1 MPYPYPGRRAQQL
14 LEDLAWLQYMT
25 SKQATRLRYGNSYE
39 RTTEAFKKLVDY
51 NYAKYVLLP
60 PLDKSAGGNTKV
72 HTLTKTGIAYLAEY
86 GIESYE
92 NKIEHYEN
100 LAHALGITDLLI
112 SACLLCKP
120 GGRFHL
126 IDALHERVLNQRLA
140 PYRNSAIPDA
150 YMNIQIA
157 DHTEPIFAEIDKGTQ
172 SEAQW
177 SKKVLGLIT
186 AAMHP
191 YQEAFGI
198 TQLTFAVLTTR
209 KGDRLQR
216 LREWTYKT
224 MQQQNL
230 LAYQD
235 AFLFTDVPPDSDPHV
250 LFTEPVWYVMYE
262 NAPVRLLPEP
272 KNG

>member
-1 MPYPYPGRRAQQL
+1 MTYPYPGRRAQQL
-14 LEDLAWLQYMT
+14 LEDLAWLQYLT

-86 GIESYE
+86 GIEGYE

-100 LAHALGITDLLI
+100 LAHALGITDFLI

-120 GGRFHL
+120 GGRFHFS
-126 IDALHERVLNQRLA
+126 DVLHEQVTNQQLA

-150 YMNIQIA
+150 YVNIRMA
-157 DHTEPIFAEIDKGTQ
+157 DHMEPIFAEIDKGTQ

-177 SKKVLGLIT
+177 SKKVLGLIA

-191 YQEAFGI
+191 Y
-198 TQLTFAVLTTR
+198 
-209 KGDRLQR
+209 
-216 LREWTYKT
+216 
-224 MQQQNL
+224 
-230 LAYQD
+230 
-235 AFLFTDVPPDSDPHV
+235 
-250 LFTEPVWYVMYE
+250 
-262 NAPVRLLPEP
+262 
-272 KNG
+272 

>member
-1 MPYPYPGRRAQQL
+1 M
-14 LEDLAWLQYMT
+14 
-25 SKQATRLRYGNSYE
+25 
-39 RTTEAFKKLVDY
+39 
-51 NYAKYVLLP
+51 LP
-60 PLDKSAGGNTKV
+60 PLDKSVGGNTKV
-72 HTLTKTGIAYLAEY
+72 YTLTKTGVAYLAEY
-86 GIESYE
+86 GIVGYE
-92 NKIEHYEN
+92 NKIDHYEN
-100 LAHALGITDLLI
+100 LAHALSITDFLI
-112 SACLLCKP
+112 SACLLCEP

-126 IDALHERVLNQRLA
+126 IDVLHERALNQRLA

-150 YMNIQIA
+150 YVNIGMA
-157 DHTEPIFAEIDKGTQ
+157 DHTEPIFGEIDKGTQ

-177 SKKVLGLIT
+177 SKKVLGLI
-186 AAMHP
+186 AAVMHP
-191 YQEAFGI
+191 YQETFGI

-235 AFLFTDVPPDSDPHV
+235 AFLFTDLPPDSDPPV

-272 KNG
+272 NDG